1 MNYGTKVLI
10 RGDCENYSVHT
21 ITDNF
26 YIGKIVTVKSF
37 SREEQTFVVIED
49 DFGLIWCPNTI
60 DRIVIE
66 KE

>member
-10 RGDCENYSVHT
+10 RGYCKDYSVHE
-21 ITDNF
+21 ITNNF
-26 YIGKIVTVKSF
+26 YVGKIVTIKRF
-37 SREEQTFVVIED
+37 SREWQTFVVIED
-49 DFGLIWCPNTI
+49 DCGLNWCPNMI